1 MSIAAM
7 SHVWQYAPVKGSQLL
22 VLLAIADSARDP
34 DWVAWPS
41 VRTLMAKTRM
51 GERGIRYILRDL
63 EAARCIATEI
73 EGSRAGTNLYRVLPM
88 MGQTLP
94 PPDDEGHD
102 DAPYGGNLQQNEGH
116 EDAPNPLN
124 ESSMIQESDRRL
136 EIRFQEQ
143 MDAMPSDRV
152 AWLVRHGIVDY
163 HSWLHALGVPLGDT
177 PERTW
182 TRATTRL
189 KR

>member
-1 MSIAAM
+1 MSIGAM
-7 SHVWQYAPVKGSQLL
+7 SHVWEYAPVKGSQLL

-41 VRTLMAKTRM
+41 VRTLMNKTRM

-73 EGSRAGTNLYRVLPM
+73 EGSRAGTNLYRILNMAGQSLP
-88 MGQTLP
+88 LP
-94 PPDDEGHD
+94 EDEGHE
-102 DAPYGGNLQQNEGH
+102 DAPNGGNLQQIWGH

-124 ESSMIQESDRRL
+124 ESLLIQGSDNRFEMRFQDQIDALGSDR
-136 EIRFQEQ
+136 
-143 MDAMPSDRV
+143 AT
-152 AWLVRHGIVDY
+152 WLARHGIVDY
-163 HSWLHALGVPLGDT
+163 HSWLAVLGVPLGDT

-182 TRATTRL
+182 SRATSRL
-189 KR
+189 KK